1 MAISPCPDCG
11 GRRVGAPTFTEVTP
25 GRRVRLGTYH
35 VRTSVTALVCLEC
48 GRITHYIA
56 ELDKFRAEVEK
67 HPEGFDH

>member
-11 GRRVGAPTFTEVTP
+11 GRRVGAPTFAEVTP
-25 GRRVRLGTYH
+25 GRRVRLGTYSL
-35 VRTSVTALVCLEC
+35 RTGVTALICLEC

-56 ELDKFRAEVEK
+56 ELEKLRAQVEQ